1 MFYIGNVKIEN
12 NLILAPMAG
21 VSNAAFR
28 VLSRKNGAGLSYA
41 EMVSDKGL
49 VYENEKTFNLLKS
62 HPEEHPYA
70 QQIFGSE
77 ITSMVKAAKL
87 VNDYSNCDIIDLNM
101 GCPVPK
107 VASRAQAGAGLLKN
121 PNKIYEIVKE
131 IKKVISKPLTVKI
144 RSGWDFD
151 SINAVEVALK
161 IEEAGADA
169 IIIHGRTRSQMYNGK
184 ADLDIIKA
192 VKDAVKIPV
201 IGNGDII
208 DGPSADYMFKYTGV
222 DAVMIGRA
230 ALGNPWI
237 FNEINTYL
245 NTGKTVKR
253 PELLEIKKTMIKH
266 YDLLVDLKGEHL
278 ATLEMRGQA
287 ASYLKGLKGASLTR
301 NKLSKMNSKVEFHQI
316 IDAFFQDIE

>member
-1 MFYIGNVKIEN
+1 
-12 NLILAPMAG
+12 
-21 VSNAAFR
+21 
-28 VLSRKNGAGLSYA
+28 
-41 EMVSDKGL
+41 
-49 VYENEKTFNLLKS
+49 
-62 HPEEHPYA
+62 
-70 QQIFGSE
+70 
-77 ITSMVKAAKL
+77 
-87 VNDYSNCDIIDLNM
+87 
-101 GCPVPK
+101 
-107 VASRAQAGAGLLKN
+107 
-121 PNKIYEIVKE
+121 
-131 IKKVISKPLTVKI
+131 
-144 RSGWDFD
+144 
-151 SINAVEVALK
+151 
-161 IEEAGADA
+161 
-169 IIIHGRTRSQMYNGK
+169 MYNGK

-208 DGPSADYMFKYTGV
+208 DGPSADHMFKYTGV

-253 PELLEIKKTMIKH
+253 PELSEIKKTMIKH

-316 IDAFFQDIE
+316 IDEFFQDIE

>member
-131 IKKVISKPLTVKI
+131 IKKVIKQ
-144 RSGWDFD
+144 G
-151 SINAVEVALK
+151 N
-161 IEEAGADA
+161 
-169 IIIHGRTRSQMYNGK
+169 
-184 ADLDIIKA
+184 
-192 VKDAVKIPV
+192 IPDV
-201 IGNGDII
+201 IQY
-208 DGPSADYMFKYTGV
+208 SSYTGV
-222 DAVMIGRA
+222 GFFRIKNIPAVIR
-230 ALGNPWI
+230 LSSI
-237 FNEINTYL
+237 QSL
-245 NTGKTVKR
+245 
-253 PELLEIKKTMIKH
+253 
-266 YDLLVDLKGEHL
+266 YDEVVWL
-278 ATLEMRGQA
+278 R
-287 ASYLKGLKGASLTR
+287 R
-301 NKLSKMNSKVEFHQI
+301 
-316 IDAFFQDIE
+316 

>member
-28 VLSRKNGAGLSYA
+28 VLSRRNGAGISYA

-49 VYENEKTFNLLKS
+49 VFENEKTQNLLKS

-70 QQIFGSE
+70 QQIFGSD
-77 ITSMVKAAKL
+77 ITSMVQAAKY
-87 VNDYSNCDIIDLNM
+87 VNDNTNCDIIDLNM

-107 VASRAQAGAGLLKN
+107 VANRAQAGASLLKN
-121 PNKIYEIVKE
+121 PDKIYEIVTE
-131 IKKVISKPLTVKI
+131 IKKVITKPLTVKI

-151 SINAVEVALK
+151 SINAVEVAK
-161 IEEAGADA
+161 TIEAAGADA

-184 ADLDIIKA
+184 TDLDIIKA
-192 VKDAVKIPV
+192 VKEAVKIPV
-201 IGNGDII
+201 IGNGDVV
-208 DGPSADYMFKYTGV
+208 DGPSAERMFSYTGC
-222 DAVMIGRA
+222 DAVMIGRG

-237 FNEINTYL
+237 FNEIDTYL
-245 NTGKTVKR
+245 RTKEIIPR
-253 PELLEIKKTMIKH
+253 PGLSEIKQTMIKH
-266 YDLLVDLKGEHL
+266 FDLLESLKGEHL

-287 ASYLKGLKGASLTR
+287 TYYLKGLVGASHTR
-301 NKLSKMNSKVEFHQI
+301 NLLSKINSKKEFLQIVEDYFK
-316 IDAFFQDIE
+316 DKE